1 MKNICEWENCKQ
13 SGDFKAPIEKDNSK
27 NYRWLCEEHIKL
39 FNKSWNY
46 FEGMNQN
53 EIENFIKSDITWH
66 RPTQKFGSSDN
77 FFNILW
83 NNALNDKFNFFKQ
96 ENNINNL
103 NGAKLYEKDKDALRI
118 MELELNASWPI
129 IQKRF
134 KTLVK
139 KFHPD
144 KNAGNK
150 QFEDKLKKITLAYSH
165 LKIII
170 ESQKLR
176 KMNKIVAH
184 KEIFSIL
191 KKEMKNKIHALE
203 IEIK

>member
-1 MKNICEWENCKQ
+1 MKNICEWENCKEIG
-13 SGDFKAPIEKDNSK
+13 SCKAPVEKDNSR
-27 NYRWLCEEHIKL
+27 NYRWLCEKHIIS
-39 FNKSWNY
+39 FNKSWDY
-46 FEGMNQN
+46 FDGMNQG
-53 EIENFIKSDITWH
+53 EIEDFLKSDITWH

-96 ENNINNL
+96 EKNTHSL
-103 NGAKLYEKDKDALRI
+103 NEKKLSEKDVDAFKI

-129 IQKRF
+129 IQKKF

-144 KNAGNK
+144 KNSGNK

-165 LKIII
+165 LRLIMI
-170 ESQKLR
+170 
-176 KMNKIVAH
+176 
-184 KEIFSIL
+184 
-191 KKEMKNKIHALE
+191 KK
-203 IEIK
+203 